1 MSSKGGSPA
10 QIRRFNLMTGDTV
23 TGHIRLPKSQE
34 RYFALARVDTVN
46 GAPPEKART
55 RIPFDRLTPLYPQER
70 AEIMAGRIA
79 LSEARFEMPG
89 SLRRCVIGPET
100 AEEIGF

>member
-1 MSSKGGSPA
+1 MYKRQA
-10 QIRRFNLMTGDTV
+10 TDKYDLATGQPRAPQ
-23 TGHIRLPKSQE
+23 G
-34 RYFALARVDTVN
+34 LADPGRS
-46 GAPPEKART
+46 
-55 RIPFDRLTPLYPQER
+55 PLYPQER